1 MRRTE
6 EPPKRQR
13 REQVSCRS
21 RIDDMFSSLLASHT
35 AEPLAKSCLEDDLHL
50 YLKEPVIDRR
60 KGDPLSGGDRM
71 KLLATQARK
80 FLCPP
85 PSSVPSERVFS
96 EVSAIYEKNRNRL
109 TGEHAEQLCFLHH
122 NLVLLNWEY

>member
-1 MRRTE
+1 
-6 EPPKRQR
+6 
-13 REQVSCRS
+13 
-21 RIDDMFSSLLASHT
+21 MFSSLLASHT
-35 AEPLAKSCLEDDLHL
+35 AEPLAKSYLEDELHL

-60 KGDPLSGGDRM
+60 KGDPLQWWRQNEGRF

-85 PSSVPSERVFS
+85 PSSVPSERIFS
-96 EVSAIYEKNRNRL
+96 EVSAIYEKNRSRL